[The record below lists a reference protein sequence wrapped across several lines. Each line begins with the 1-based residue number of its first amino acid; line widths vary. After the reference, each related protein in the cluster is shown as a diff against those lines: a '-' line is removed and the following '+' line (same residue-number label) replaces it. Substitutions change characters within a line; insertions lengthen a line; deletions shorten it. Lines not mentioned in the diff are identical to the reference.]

1 MSINNKLI
9 DFFEVSPIIIII
21 IIIIITIIITIIIM
35 YSSHFFQKQPDFILS
50 LGGGKL
56 QPQCSTGIIGAA
68 WSVVP
73 SMLIAATTFGDMSN
87 NFDSLKMYLHRTEL
101 KTGAWLLQ

>member
-9 DFFEVSPIIIII
+9 DFFEVSPIIII

-68 WSVVP
+68 
-73 SMLIAATTFGDMSN
+73 
-87 NFDSLKMYLHRTEL
+87 
-101 KTGAWLLQ
+101 

>member
-21 IIIIITIIITIIIM
+21 TIIITIIIIVIIIITIIIM

-68 WSVVP
+68 
-73 SMLIAATTFGDMSN
+73 
-87 NFDSLKMYLHRTEL
+87 
-101 KTGAWLLQ
+101 

>member
-9 DFFEVSPIIIII
+9 DFFEVSPIII

-68 WSVVP
+68 
-73 SMLIAATTFGDMSN
+73 
-87 NFDSLKMYLHRTEL
+87 
-101 KTGAWLLQ
+101 

>member
-68 WSVVP
+68 
-73 SMLIAATTFGDMSN
+73 
-87 NFDSLKMYLHRTEL
+87 
-101 KTGAWLLQ
+101 